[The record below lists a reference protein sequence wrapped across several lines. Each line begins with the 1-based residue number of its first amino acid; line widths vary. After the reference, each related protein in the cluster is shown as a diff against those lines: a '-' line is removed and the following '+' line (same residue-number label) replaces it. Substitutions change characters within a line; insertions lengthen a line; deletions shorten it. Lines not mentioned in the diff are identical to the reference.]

1 MFDHENDENDFNI
14 VDANGDGSLTV
25 EEVFTTFMNEVS
37 SERIATALR
46 GAALRD
52 FSKGMYYILC
62 NQY

>member
-1 MFDHENDENDFNI
+1 MFDHENDENDFTI

-37 SERIATALR
+37 SERIAAALR

>member
-1 MFDHENDENDFNI
+1 MFDHENDENDFTI

-25 EEVFTTFMNEVS
+25 EEVFTTFMNEIS

-52 FSKGMYYILC
+52 FSKGM
-62 NQY
+62 

>member
-1 MFDHENDENDFNI
+1 MFDHENDENDFYI
-14 VDANGDGSLTV
+14 VNANGDGSLTV

-62 NQY
+62 NHY